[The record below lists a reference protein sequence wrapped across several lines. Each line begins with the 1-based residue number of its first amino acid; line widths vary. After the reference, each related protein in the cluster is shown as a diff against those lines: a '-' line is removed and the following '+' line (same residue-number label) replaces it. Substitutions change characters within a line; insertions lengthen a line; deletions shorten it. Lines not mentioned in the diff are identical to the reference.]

1 MSIVG
6 VILFCL
12 ILLFYGFIL
21 SLPLFEKTFP
31 QSKEIFAKFNDF
43 LDKGA
48 TKIILALSGI
58 IIGVWNFF
66 APNFIANNTPVIGA
80 LIPSLLMIFD
90 STIIYPNILD
100 ILNIPQDAKD
110 KYYGFVEK
118 YKGIAGIVTIIAG
131 LLHLA
136 LYNKILF

>member
-1 MSIVG
+1 MVG

-21 SLPLFEKTFP
+21 SLPLLEKTFP
-31 QSKEIFAKFNDF
+31 QSKAIFAKFNDF

-48 TKIILALSGI
+48 TKIILALAGI
-58 IIGVWNFF
+58 IIGVWNLF
-66 APNFIANNTPVIGA
+66 APNFAAIYAPPIIGA
-80 LIPSLLMIFD
+80 LIPSLLMIVD
-90 STIIYPNILD
+90 STIIYPNVLE
-100 ILNIPQDAKD
+100 ILNIPQEQKD

-118 YKGIAGIVTIIAG
+118 YKSIAGIVTIISG
-131 LLHLA
+131 FLHMA